1 MKKGNAMIKK
11 DDDLMGDNVIIND
24 DQFDIRSVIY
34 TIRGVQVMLDRD
46 LALLYG
52 VTTGALNQAVKR
64 NLERFPDRF
73 MFQMSPEEF
82 VNWKS
87 QSVISNSADGISVL
101 PNAKLRES
109 TVRMG
114 LRKRPFVFTEHG
126 VTMLSSVLRSET
138 AVRVSIKIIDAF
150 VAMRRTLASMRPVL
164 ARIETIERRQ
174 ITDQSR
180 NEARFDEIFR
190 KMGEGEVPDCQIF
203 YQNRFWD
210 AKSLLVKIIRR
221 AKKELIVVDA
231 YPGVATLDILAKRG
245 RGVKVELVTHSNG
258 ELEESDFE
266 AFGKQCG
273 KFTKSICG
281 ICHDRFII
289 IDNTEIYAI
298 GASLKDAGRLTFGIS
313 KMGDSV
319 IPGLLDNLR
328 NATSARKEYAK

>member
-1 MKKGNAMIKK
+1 MPYAFTEQGIAMLSGVLKSDVAVAVSIRIMNA
-11 DDDLMGDNVIIND
+11 
-24 DQFDIRSVIY
+24 
-34 TIRGVQVMLDRD
+34 
-46 LALLYG
+46 
-52 VTTGALNQAVKR
+52 
-64 NLERFPDRF
+64 
-73 MFQMSPEEF
+73 F
-82 VNWKS
+82 VN
-87 QSVISNSADGISVL
+87 
-101 PNAKLRES
+101 
-109 TVRMG
+109 
-114 LRKRPFVFTEHG
+114 
-126 VTMLSSVLRSET
+126 
-138 AVRVSIKIIDAF
+138 
-150 VAMRRTLASMRPVL
+150 MRRSLSMMVPMLTRL
-164 ARIETIERRQ
+164 ETVERRQ

-190 KMGEGEVPDCQIF
+190 KMGEGEAPDCQIF

-221 AKKELIVVDA
+221 AKKELVVVDA

-289 IDNTEIYAI
+289 IDDTEIYAI
-298 GASLKDAGRLTFGIS
+298 GASLKDAGRLTFGVS

-319 IPGLLDNLR
+319 IPGLLANLR

>member
-1 MKKGNAMIKK
+1 MKNNNIVTKSGNLMCDGMIVN
-11 DDDLMGDNVIIND
+11 GD
-24 DQFDIRSVIY
+24 QPDIRSMIY

-46 LALLYG
+46 LAMLYG
-52 VTTGALNQAVKR
+52 VATGALNQAVKR
-64 NLERFPDRF
+64 NSARFPERF

-82 VNWKS
+82 ANWKS
-87 QSVISNSADGISVL
+87 QSVISNPADGASV
-101 PNAKLRES
+101 PQTAKLRES

-114 LRKRPFVFTEHG
+114 LRKKPFVFTEHG
-126 VTMLSSVLRSET
+126 VTMLAAVLRSDT
-138 AVRVSIKIIDAF
+138 AVRMSIKIIDAF
-150 VAMRRTLASMRPVL
+150 VAMRRTLASIGPVL
-164 ARIETIERRQ
+164 ARIETVERRQ

-190 KMGEGEVPDCQIF
+190 KMGESEVPDCQIF

-210 AKSLLVKIIRR
+210 AKSLLVRIIRR

-231 YPGVATLDILAKRG
+231 YPGVAMLDILAKRG
-245 RGVKVELVTHSNG
+245 RGVKIELITHSNG

-289 IDNTEIYAI
+289 IDSTEIYAI
-298 GASLKDAGRLTFGIS
+298 GASLKDAGRLTFGVS
-313 KMGDSV
+313 KMGITV
-319 IPGLLDNLR
+319 IPGLLANLR
-328 NATSARKEYAK
+328 NATSVRKEYAK

>member
-1 MKKGNAMIKK
+1 MIKK
-11 DDDLMGDNVIIND
+11 DDDLMGDNVIING

-34 TIRGVQVMLDRD
+34 TIRGVHVMLDRD
-46 LALLYG
+46 LAAAYQ
-52 VTTGALNQAVKR
+52 VTTSVFNQAVKR
-64 NLERFPDRF
+64 NANRFPEGFRF
-73 MFQMSPEEF
+73 QLSKEENEVLISQIVTSKRNAGQETRGGYHKLPYAFTEQGIAMLSGVLKSDVAVAVSIRIMNAF
-82 VNWKS
+82 VN
-87 QSVISNSADGISVL
+87 
-101 PNAKLRES
+101 
-109 TVRMG
+109 
-114 LRKRPFVFTEHG
+114 
-126 VTMLSSVLRSET
+126 
-138 AVRVSIKIIDAF
+138 
-150 VAMRRTLASMRPVL
+150 MRRSLSMMVPMLTRL
-164 ARIETIERRQ
+164 ETVERRQ

-289 IDNTEIYAI
+289 IDNVEIYAI

-319 IPGLLDNLR
+319 IPGLLANLR